1 MAQGKLLRALQEGE
15 VERVGGSRAVK
26 VDVRVVAATNE
37 DLREAVRAGRFRED
51 LFFRLNV
58 FPIHLPP
65 LRDRRDDIPLLMS
78 HFLQHY
84 RHKHQGQ
91 AKGFTQA
98 AVRAL
103 LGYDFP
109 GNIREL
115 QNLVERAV
123 ILAEDT
129 DLIDTHHL
137 FMGGEVQKQGF
148 LTLDVRGAAGRL
160 MAQGGASAALSSPS
174 PTEPGPAPVASLTGG
189 GRAIHLALDQAEREL
204 LKDALARSGGNYS
217 AAARLLK
224 ISRAKLAYRARK
236 HQL

>member
-1 MAQGKLLRALQEGE
+1 M
-15 VERVGGSRAVK
+15 
-26 VDVRVVAATNE
+26 
-37 DLREAVRAGRFRED
+37 RAGRFRED

-65 LRDRRDDIPLLMS
+65 LRDRRDDIPLLMN

-148 LTLDVRGAAGRL
+148 LTLDVHGAPGRL
-160 MAQGGASAALSSPS
+160 MAQGGAIPPLSSPAQPLS
-174 PTEPGPAPVASLTGG
+174 HLPRDAEPTPPAPAPSLAGG

-204 LKDALARSGGNYS
+204 EGAD
-217 AAARLLK
+217 
-224 ISRAKLAYRARK
+224 RA
-236 HQL
+236 